1 MILGYI
7 SILYK
12 HSTVFW
18 CSTLL
23 VLWGDP
29 LYSELICGSQISHY
43 YSIADTKTR
52 LYSFNRH
59 WFFMYIMLV
68 EFPSKIVQWLRAY
81 GALLIKT
88 LLNQGTYILESIQNI
103 GKPLVFQ
110 SVCCGILLQV
120 HYTVRKTTNSCNF
133 NSPMPWRI
141 LIPSFQIL
149 LLLLSPFC
157 L

>member
-88 LLNQGTYILESIQNI
+88 LLNQAISWNQFKTLENLWFFNHCVVAYHYKFIILSE
-103 GKPLVFQ
+103 KPANSGNFYYWLV
-110 SVCCGILLQV
+110 
-120 HYTVRKTTNSCNF
+120 HT
-133 NSPMPWRI
+133 
-141 LIPSFQIL
+141 
-149 LLLLSPFC
+149 
-157 L
+157 